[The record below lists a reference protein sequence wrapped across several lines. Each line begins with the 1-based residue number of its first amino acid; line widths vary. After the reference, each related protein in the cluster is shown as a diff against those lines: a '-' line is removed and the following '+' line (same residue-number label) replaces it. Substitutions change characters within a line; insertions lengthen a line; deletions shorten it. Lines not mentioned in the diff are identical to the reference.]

1 MTNRD
6 AEAPPPHRALRSTAR
21 AGWLTLVL
29 FVAFVATLA
38 GYVLAEKRIDRANND
53 RHLSFRLAYELKL
66 SSEELTRAARTF
78 AVTGDPV
85 WKARFDEVLDIRDGR
100 VPRPAQWGMLGS
112 VAGGAAAAEAMG
124 AGRRVA
130 LLDLMRAAGF
140 TGEELA
146 LLSSAKENSDRL
158 TRIEREAMVLVAS
171 GSTAD
176 RERAVA
182 MLHGPAYHA
191 AKAAIME
198 PIERFIATAD
208 QRTVATVDAAVATAT
223 AWRLGA
229 ALVGLALLAS
239 IWRGRRQL
247 LATLGGPADEV
258 YRSIARLGRGDFE
271 TPVAAAGPGSD
282 SVLAW
287 LGEMRRELAELDAGR
302 RRAESGQRRLNRTLR
317 VLGECNLALAE
328 ARDESGYLDAVCR
341 SIVGTGDYRMAWV
354 GYAENDPGRHVRP
367 VAQAGDRDGF
377 LDQLQISWDDA
388 SPTGRGPTAVA
399 INSGRTQV
407 NQDFESNPRMGPWRD
422 AALQRG
428 LRSSIALPLA
438 GAQGILGTLNLYST
452 QADAF
457 DPQETELL
465 EELAR
470 NVANGVEALRT
481 REQRD
486 RAQSASSAKSAFL
499 AHMSHEIRT
508 PLNAV
513 VGLAELG
520 ASQAG
525 GTPVETTLKALH
537 EAGEHLMRVVNDI
550 LDFSR
555 LEAGKLS
562 VERQPFA
569 LSGVLSTV
577 AGIGHAEARG
587 KGLVFELE
595 VPPDLPAMVIGDAHR
610 LRQVLINLVGNAIK
624 FTDAGWV
631 RLSIT
636 REAGED
642 IAFAVTDTGIGMS
655 PEQQSRLFRPF
666 EQGDASTTRRYG
678 GSGLGLAISHGLAQL
693 MGGALAVRSVEGAG
707 STFTLRLPLPPAPE
721 PPAEPRPAA
730 QPKAGGRRLDGW
742 RLLVGEDVEVNRIV
756 IGAFLEREGAQVTF
770 AENGLQVIGRI
781 VERGN
786 DAFDAVL
793 MDVQMPL
800 LDGLETTRRLRRI
813 APRLPVIGV
822 TAHALPEERQRCIEA
837 GMVDQ
842 VTKPVRIDEL
852 VTALRRCLP
861 GKAGGS
867 APAG

>member
-6 AEAPPPHRALRSTAR
+6 AESPPPQRALRSTAR

-29 FVAFVATLA
+29 FLAFVATLA
-38 GYVLAEKRIDRANND
+38 GYVLAEKQVDRAND
-53 RHLSFRLAYELKL
+53 SRHLSFRLAYELKL

-78 AVTGDPV
+78 AVTGDPT
-85 WKARFDEVLDIRDGR
+85 WKARFDEVLEVRDGR

-112 VAGGAAAAEAMG
+112 VGGGTSAAEAMG
-124 AGRRVA
+124 AGRSVA

-140 TGEELA
+140 TDEEFA
-146 LLSSAKENSDRL
+146 LLAAAKDNSDRL
-158 TRIEREAMVLVAS
+158 TRTEREAMALAAS
-171 GSTAD
+171 GSATD
-176 RERAVA
+176 RERAVV
-182 MLHGPAYHA
+182 MLHDPAYHA
-191 AKAAIME
+191 AKAAITA
-198 PIERFIATAD
+198 PVDRFIAMAD
-208 QRTVATVDAAVATAT
+208 RRTVAAVDAAVATAT

-271 TPVAAAGPGSD
+271 TPVAAASPGRD

-302 RRAESGQRRLNRTLR
+302 RRAESGLRRLNRTLR

-328 ARDESGYLDAVCR
+328 AHDESGYLDAVCR

-354 GYAENDPGRHVRP
+354 GYAENDAGRRVRP

-377 LDQLQISWDDA
+377 LDQLQISLDDT

-399 INSGRTQV
+399 IISGHTQV

-438 GAQGILGTLNLYST
+438 GAQGILGTLNLYS
-452 QADAF
+452 ALPDAF

-525 GTPVETTLKALH
+525 GTPVESTLKALH
-537 EAGEHLMRVVNDI
+537 ESGEHLMRVVNDI

-569 LSGVLSTV
+569 LSAVLSTV
-577 AGIGHAEARG
+577 AGIGRAEARA

-595 VPPDLPAMVIGDAHR
+595 VPPDLPMMVVGDAHR
-610 LRQVLINLVGNAIK
+610 LRQVLINLVGNAVK
-624 FTDAGWV
+624 FTEVGWV
-631 RLSIT
+631 RVAIS
-636 REAGED
+636 RDGGD

-678 GSGLGLAISHGLAQL
+678 GSGLGLAISHDLAQL
-693 MGGALAVRSVEGAG
+693 MGGSLAVRSAEGTG
-707 STFTLRLPLPPAPE
+707 STFTLRLPLPAAPA
-721 PPAEPRPAA
+721 PPAEPRAA
-730 QPKAGGRRLDGW
+730 TQPKTGGRRLDGW

-852 VTALRRCLP
+852 VAALRRCLP
-861 GKAGGS
+861 GKAGGT
-867 APAG
+867 ATPG